1 MHGPAHARVGDPE
14 LHIVIEDQGG
24 SVGVTVMNLT
34 VLPKVTVTPD
44 PTGHIRAGS
53 TVGLH
58 YSPASDDLG
67 QMTVSLRSTGTDDW
81 YVNNLTFSTLFQ
93 GADGS
98 ITIPAGM
105 PAGSVDFLFAGER
118 LPQIVGCDT
127 VSKCVV
133 DYPWGSGR
141 VPMELVIAR
150 ELEILGSHGLS
161 ARDYPAM
168 LEAIIEG
175 RLRPDR
181 LVGRTI
187 GLDDAPAALMAM
199 GGPPA
204 TPGMTV
210 IRPND
215 R

>member
-1 MHGPAHARVGDPE
+1 
-14 LHIVIEDQGG
+14 
-24 SVGVTVMNLT
+24 
-34 VLPKVTVTPD
+34 
-44 PTGHIRAGS
+44 
-53 TVGLH
+53 
-58 YSPASDDLG
+58 
-67 QMTVSLRSTGTDDW
+67 
-81 YVNNLTFSTLFQ
+81 
-93 GADGS
+93 
-98 ITIPAGM
+98 
-105 PAGSVDFLFAGER
+105 
-118 LPQIVGCDT
+118 
-127 VSKCVV
+127 
-133 DYPWGSGR
+133 
-141 VPMELVIAR
+141 MELVIAR

-175 RLRPDR
+175 RMRPDR